1 MSLQTI
7 AMNEDALMFIDNELT
22 DENKLFIDASNELE
36 LLKSERP
43 SNTTILPPLIEQ
55 ALSKI
60 MDTYNSRNRTLFNSI
75 YHSLLNSSSQFME
88 DTDPRINP
96 IRTLR
101 QQVNLRQFELYQNI
115 KGYYTREMVNIY
127 LETPSKE
134 THPIKYII
142 HMLGIYDMEKSR
154 SYALLRPILNF
165 LKYLTDTIEW
175 YDILDQEPKSRRD
188 HESSHSTN
196 AHLENFCRDYTA
208 FRDVYQRAIVPFLSD
223 MSIFNQRFI
232 EIQEKMSYFH
242 DAVDKYKEKYKTEHL
257 HRIKLF
263 LIDVA
268 TFLRQVQSITLF
280 PNDQESTNHIRRELL
295 CKNIAFTIEC
305 MCGLYNPIEYLFE
318 QITPIMLKNY

>member
-43 SNTTILPPLIEQ
+43 LNTTILPPLIEQ

-60 MDTYNSRNRTLFNSI
+60 MDTYNSRNRTLFKSI

-115 KGYYTREMVNIY
+115 KGYYTREMVNMY
-127 LETPSKE
+127 LEAPSKE
-134 THPIKYII
+134 THPIKHII
-142 HMLGIYDMEKSR
+142 HMLGIYEEEKSD
-154 SYALLRPILNF
+154 SYYLVEPILNF
-165 LKYLTDTIEW
+165 LKYLSDTIQW
-175 YDILDQEPKSRRD
+175 YDILDQQPESRRGN
-188 HESSHSTN
+188 ETSERSN
-196 AHLENFCRDYTA
+196 AYLENFCKNYTA
-208 FRDVYQRAIVPFLSD
+208 FQDVYEIAIVPFLSD
-223 MSIFNQRFI
+223 MSILNQRFI
-232 EIQEKMSYFH
+232 EIQKQTSYFQ
-242 DAVDKYKEKYKTEHL
+242 DAVNQYKAKYKTEHL

-263 LIDVA
+263 LIDIA
-268 TFLRQVQSITLF
+268 TFLRKFQSITLF
-280 PNDQESTNHIRRELL
+280 SDDRSRTNHIRRELL

>member
-1 MSLQTI
+1 
-7 AMNEDALMFIDNELT
+7 
-22 DENKLFIDASNELE
+22 
-36 LLKSERP
+36 
-43 SNTTILPPLIEQ
+43 
-55 ALSKI
+55 
-60 MDTYNSRNRTLFNSI
+60 
-75 YHSLLNSSSQFME
+75 
-88 DTDPRINP
+88 
-96 IRTLR
+96 
-101 QQVNLRQFELYQNI
+101 
-115 KGYYTREMVNIY
+115 
-127 LETPSKE
+127 
-134 THPIKYII
+134 
-142 HMLGIYDMEKSR
+142 MLGIYDMEKSH
-154 SYALLRPILNF
+154 SYYLVEPILNF
-165 LKYLTDTIEW
+165 LKYLSDTIQW
-175 YDILDQEPKSRRD
+175 YDILDQQPESRRD
-188 HESSHSTN
+188 HETSERSI
-196 AHLENFCRDYTA
+196 AYLENFCKNYTV
-208 FRDVYQRAIVPFLSD
+208 FQDVYQIAIVPFLSD

>member
-75 YHSLLNSSSQFME
+75 YHSLLHTTSQFMK

-115 KGYYTREMVNIY
+115 KGYYTREMVNMY
-127 LETPSKE
+127 LEAPSKE
-134 THPIKYII
+134 THPIKHII

-175 YDILDQEPKSRRD
+175 YDILDQEPKSRRGN
-188 HESSHSTN
+188 ETSERSN
-196 AHLENFCRDYTA
+196 ARLENFCREHIA
-208 FRDVYQRAIVPFLSD
+208 FRDVYQIAIIPFLSD
-223 MSIFNQRFI
+223 MSIYKQMFN
-232 EIQEKMSYFH
+232 EIQKQTSYFQ
-242 DAVDKYKEKYKTEHL
+242 DSVNQYKEKYKIH
-257 HRIKLF
+257 
-263 LIDVA
+263 
-268 TFLRQVQSITLF
+268 S
-280 PNDQESTNHIRRELL
+280 
-295 CKNIAFTIEC
+295 
-305 MCGLYNPIEYLFE
+305 
-318 QITPIMLKNY
+318 

>member
-7 AMNEDALMFIDNELT
+7 AMNEDALLFIDNELT

-115 KGYYTREMVNIY
+115 KGYYTREMVNMY
-127 LETPSKE
+127 LEAPSKE
-134 THPIKYII
+134 THPIKHII

-175 YDILDQEPKSRRD
+175 YDILDQEPKSRRGN
-188 HESSHSTN
+188 ETSERSN
-196 AHLENFCRDYTA
+196 ARLENFCREHIA
-208 FRDVYQRAIVPFLSD
+208 FQDVYEIAIVPFLSD
-223 MSIFNQRFI
+223 MSIYKQMFN
-232 EIQEKMSYFH
+232 EIQKQTSYFQ
-242 DAVDKYKEKYKTEHL
+242 DSVNQYKEKYKIEHL